1 MGQSNWNEEKIIQ
14 TLRDFPVV
22 EDRQT
27 KEELFEK
34 IESRIETKKTKRKSF
49 KFMPILA
56 AACVLLIAAIISPA
70 VLKETVFKTP
80 GSEMNH
86 SSKGSSEIEK
96 ATPLIQKKTPE
107 ESIPPAADPEEGE
120 AQPAEQ
126 QPAESKIEPKAY
138 ESNNVTYHS
147 AAVEVPED
155 KQAITVYYTDEG
167 AENVVPVSYI
177 ADKGLPKI
185 EALREAF
192 QKIDTEEMGLFATE
206 FHKGD
211 RVKVSDDPEKN
222 ELILDIE
229 PGTIQGTTGERMFM
243 DTVDHTAYSLGYKQ
257 VMFRTNGEPGYEFSH
272 FGPIEEVDI
281 KGPEKGFS
289 TLVTKK
295 GTLVLGERIKAN
307 DSQEPTSLEGIVR
320 SMKMDTSGFGD
331 EEAIQPN
338 IFIKQISEKEKMAI
352 VELVEGSRLENNI
365 MYMAMIESILL
376 TAHQFGYEQVYFF
389 GSNVQEV
396 GPYNL
401 TEPLPVLKAPNVISH
416 Q

>member
-70 VLKETVFKTP
+70 VLKETVFKSP
-80 GSEMNH
+80 GSDVKH
-86 SSKGSSEIEK
+86 SLHGSSEIGKES
-96 ATPLIQKKTPE
+96 PLIKKTPE
-107 ESIPPAADPEEGE
+107 EPMPPAADPEERE
-120 AQPAEQ
+120 PQPAE

-138 ESNNVTYHS
+138 ESNDVTYHS

-155 KQAITVYYTDEG
+155 KQAIIVYYTDEE
-167 AENVVPVSYI
+167 AENVVPVSYL

-192 QKIDTEEMGLFATE
+192 QKIDTEEIGLFATE

-229 PGTIQGTTGERMFM
+229 PGTIQGSTGERMFM

-257 VMFRTNGEPGYEFSH
+257 VVFRTNGEPGYEFSH
-272 FGPIEEVDI
+272 FGPKETVDI
-281 KGPEKGFS
+281 KGPEKGFN
-289 TLVTKK
+289 TLFTEK
-295 GTLVLGERIKAN
+295 GILLLGERIKAN
-307 DSQEPTSLEGIVR
+307 DSQEPTSLEGIVK
-320 SMKMDTSGFGD
+320 SMKIDTSGFGD

-338 IFIKQISEKEKMAI
+338 FFIKQIREKDKTAI
-352 VELVEGSRLENNI
+352 VELVEGSRLENN
-365 MYMAMIESILL
+365 MVYMAMIESILL
-376 TAHQFGYEQVYFF
+376 TAHQFGYEQVYFL

-401 TEPLPVLKAPNVISH
+401 NEPLPVLKAPNVISR
-416 Q
+416 